1 MTGPIIIFNPGMA
14 AGIPVQNIPN
24 VSVQP
29 TIPHGGTLTTEQA
42 IEQGLKELEEQ
53 KATLAP
59 PPEAETIIGSDLDL
73 IQENTFLDNEI
84 LEGQAYPSSVI
95 NSQTS
100 TTTTADYPSTSLY
113 YDPNLDDN
121 EKLSY
126 TRNNITLLLPF
137 KLGGNIPLTP
147 VYPTLETTQSAVVR
161 AHVPSASA
169 NNWKGSEVRYTAPGG
184 AVPGGSTEIASYGYE
199 ADGRAVSVGASG
211 AKNAEA
217 NEQVNSALRNTQ
229 PQVTK
234 INTENAEKRG
244 RNQEKT
250 NNYNAEVAIANKR
263 NKVLDAAHQ
272 AFLDQ
277 KNNINGNQTGNYL
290 ENRDGLLKA
299 LTSLNVADQRGYEEL
314 FRTFYIKE
322 GLAPEAYNSFK
333 EPPYGNFNKN
343 YYETQ
348 DIEAKNKFDN
358 IVALDD
364 VDLLSRY
371 GAVSKTDFASKE
383 NKEDYDATNFYRFN
397 YTQRVLN
404 GENVRANEAEDLK
417 KYEGENLQAEDIIT
431 DESIQTI
438 RDKQLGV
445 TLDENSELDVIKNND
460 YWKKQYEAALSGDE
474 KNSDYRY
481 WQELQNDPAY
491 STESLTGGRIPVFEI
506 SKDKPNDFVSLFLK
520 SQREA
525 DTTAIEN
532 IQSEAGSDAY
542 ITEFEDMINNLIG
555 QERLQQV
562 SQFGNLT
569 KDALQQTVAEIQNQ
583 KAKEQNIAFYQ
594 GLGSFSEVFNAGKTI
609 ADSFLNDSGIG
620 GILPMSNRGR
630 DYAKRLEDK
639 LEGSIS
645 GLKNSVEYNWETW
658 FKDTLSKRY
667 SPNYEENKERY
678 QPYEIKENILT
689 AFNKFLN
696 RNLGVDPYNQEEG
709 EFNAVFLDAAGFND
723 TAELINYL
731 NDQAIKEEEILEN
744 PESLN
749 ALTEAE
755 RAALSTSSLDIL
767 NLIQETSP
775 TRNEVSEYGE
785 FIKKIENLITNQ
797 RNAIDSIDEELGN
810 NLTIDGIDETV
821 AGRFARDFVNDY
833 LKPRFDTSRSMDE
846 FVEYMDVRQE
856 EKNPFQTED
865 LAFALRNAGQI
876 QANAY
881 LEELQKR
888 SGETSKFNTDFYFD
902 PMGNGARVNPQK
914 EQELQNQSET
924 VNKDWE
930 DAQENNFKNEIP
942 GTTMGDTWYAQAYR
956 YGLGGFNEEG
966 KWTLSK
972 DDFAQLHYW
981 IIGQYNDYD
990 PALDL
995 LNSTIVTDKAQS
1007 IIDTYLKDKAAA
1019 IDSPFGRFITPEEF
1033 ADELLEGVNPYDEKY
1048 DQILED
1054 LGLEDF
1060 KGTLDDL
1067 KGYIID
1073 IMRTGSALE
1082 IRENIKYLN
1091 EQREDPNQEILG
1103 ITYIDRPEDFTNET
1117 PKGKTWLFE
1126 SFQKSG
1132 YQGTEDEF
1140 YESFL
1145 PDVDRSEM
1153 ELLGEV
1159 QSGKGLEFG
1168 FGLQDALS
1176 DPLAAYSNIGS
1187 FLNFGKDETDGTDEN
1202 QTTTKQTTQKET
1214 NVFNVFDLG
1223 YDDED
1228 TYTKSKS
1235 AQEFLGEFA
1244 PYFK

>member
-1 MTGPIIIFNPGMA
+1 MTGPIVVFAPGMT

-29 TIPHGGTLTTEQA
+29 TIPYGGTLTTEQA
-42 IEQGLKELEEQ
+42 IEQGKKELEQQNAITQNSNSNLQAAITAENQ
-53 KATLAP
+53 YTGIDTPTETENFYPESSESGIKKTTLDGNEAEYPLAYVRFQEGAEYPVTLGNGITINIPLVATNTPAVHPGQAPVEPVAANYTVKAYIPTNKQVKDGGIQYTPRGGSVPGGNKEIGAAYSDGTYWGPQGSNDKATTVNNLLASAAQSAKTDFDNADEKYKKTIGDYTAALADYNIKVKIQQGVDVVAQAAAQAFYDK
-59 PPEAETIIGSDLDL
+59 EASGTSGNYLDNREKLLTAAKAAGISDPRGLENAFREFYISSDLTPRKYTNFVDVPYGFFD
-73 IQENTFLDNEI
+73 T
-84 LEGQAYPSSVI
+84 
-95 NSQTS
+95 
-100 TTTTADYPSTSLY
+100 DYYGDTQ
-113 YDPNLDDN
+113 DPAAKEKFN
-121 EKLSY
+121 EKL
-126 TRNNITLLLPF
+126 N
-137 KLGGNIPLTP
+137 
-147 VYPTLETTQSAVVR
+147 LE
-161 AHVPSASA
+161 
-169 NNWKGSEVRYTAPGG
+169 
-184 AVPGGSTEIASYGYE
+184 
-199 ADGRAVSVGASG
+199 
-211 AKNAEA
+211 
-217 NEQVNSALRNTQ
+217 
-229 PQVTK
+229 
-234 INTENAEKRG
+234 
-244 RNQEKT
+244 
-250 NNYNAEVAIANKR
+250 
-263 NKVLDAAHQ
+263 
-272 AFLDQ
+272 
-277 KNNINGNQTGNYL
+277 
-290 ENRDGLLKA
+290 
-299 LTSLNVADQRGYEEL
+299 
-314 FRTFYIKE
+314 
-322 GLAPEAYNSFK
+322 
-333 EPPYGNFNKN
+333 
-343 YYETQ
+343 
-348 DIEAKNKFDN
+348 
-358 IVALDD
+358 DD
-364 VDLLSRY
+364 VDFLATY
-371 GAVSKTDFASKE
+371 GAL
-383 NKEDYDATNFYRFN
+383 EDKQPIDFYRSQ

-404 GENVRANEAEDLK
+404 GENVRANEAENLK

-474 KNSDYRY
+474 KNADYLY

-583 KAKEQNIAFYQ
+583 KAKERNIAFYQ

-639 LEGSIS
+639 LEGSMS

-696 RNLGVDPYNQEEG
+696 RNLGVDPYNQEKG

-775 TRNEVSEYGE
+775 TRNEVSEYSE

-930 DAQENNFKNEIP
+930 DAQENNFKNQIP
-942 GTTMGDTWYAQAYR
+942 GTTLGDTWYSQAYR

-981 IIGQYNDYD
+981 TLGQYKNYD

-995 LNSTIVTDKAQS
+995 LNTTIITDKAQN
-1007 IIDTYLKDKAAA
+1007 IIDTYLRDKAAA

-1033 ADELLEGVNPYDEKY
+1033 ADELLEGVDPYDEKY

-1091 EQREDPNQEILG
+1091 EQREDPSQEILG
-1103 ITYIDRPEDFTNET
+1103 ITYIDRPEDFTDEA

-1176 DPLAAYSNIGS
+1176 DPLAAYSNISS
-1187 FLNFGKDETDGTDEN
+1187 FLDFGKDKTDGTNEN

-1214 NVFNVFDLG
+1214 SVFNVFDLG